1 MSYWQ
6 SQPLVERLI
15 YYYQRTRAWAR
26 RATVAGL
33 AVRSVLW
40 WTGVGVV
47 LVAFPHP
54 VAVLIG
60 AVPALVAAGR
70 PGSHWGTL
78 LLAVAIGATAV
89 RLASGLPDPSVMSL
103 VLLAGVIYLHHS
115 ISALAA
121 QLRTDTVIPP
131 RVLWWWAGRIEGVA
145 GLRGGGVPGKRAID
159 PGWSA
164 TGWVLAGTG
173 AAVGTVVLLIAARH
187 QWRPEPAERSSSS
200 ARTGRAP
207 AHRPQPT
214 GPWSAGPLTA
224 IPSSPPTAAAYPVS
238 AAGRAAAPHRAAG
251 RGEVRTGSAVS
262 IRPTTATTA
271 SSTTERVASHG
282 SRSASQAPDPTG
294 VVGSQPSA
302 ASSPAPI
309 TAATMCQRNT
319 VRTTVLTA
327 TTACQRRR
335 RVSHRSASGR
345 REAPAPVG
353 WWSAPAAP
361 GWEGRCS
368 ASPLCGHQLT
378 GYGPTTVS
386 SSSPTRPVAATAAA
400 GPARWGNRPA
410 SQAIPTR

>member
-33 AVRSVLW
+33 AVRIVLW

-131 RVLWWWAGRIEGVA
+131 RVLWWWAGRIGVVWLVSA
-145 GLRGGGVPGKRAID
+145 VVAFLASGLSTPR
-159 PGWSA
+159 WSA

-187 QWRPEPAERSSSS
+187 QWRPEPAEEK
-200 ARTGRAP
+200 
-207 AHRPQPT
+207 Q
-214 GPWSAGPLTA
+214 
-224 IPSSPPTAAAYPVS
+224 
-238 AAGRAAAPHRAAG
+238 
-251 RGEVRTGSAVS
+251 
-262 IRPTTATTA
+262 
-271 SSTTERVASHG
+271 
-282 SRSASQAPDPTG
+282 
-294 VVGSQPSA
+294 
-302 ASSPAPI
+302 
-309 TAATMCQRNT
+309 
-319 VRTTVLTA
+319 
-327 TTACQRRR
+327 
-335 RVSHRSASGR
+335 
-345 REAPAPVG
+345 
-353 WWSAPAAP
+353 
-361 GWEGRCS
+361 
-368 ASPLCGHQLT
+368 
-378 GYGPTTVS
+378 
-386 SSSPTRPVAATAAA
+386 
-400 GPARWGNRPA
+400 
-410 SQAIPTR
+410 